1 MALSDLFFSDNY
13 SSIASHY
20 PTLSFMNNLDRI
32 LLYNCGEPDMVSEWV
47 TKNRFDPEYLPVM
60 EEKLFFEG
68 EEKKRSI
75 TNYIVLLTLAT
86 IIATYGVISGSTATV
101 IGAMIIAPLMT
112 PIMAATLAM
121 VLGRG
126 GRIKRSILVVTFSV
140 LYVIGLAMLL
150 SLFISPIVIGFGSN
164 PEIISRVSP
173 NLLAL
178 FVALASGAA
187 GAFAISREDVG
198 DTLPGVA
205 IAISLVPPLSVVGIS
220 LSKLHWG
227 DASGAF
233 ILFLTNFLA
242 IILAGGAV
250 LWLSG
255 VSISRITPQR
265 DTNRKRAFELAILA
279 TIIVAVILGFN
290 GYRTLEQERDIA
302 LANTEVTTWLE
313 GTSYTITRLTLNFQ
327 PRDILLNGPAHV
339 TIYIAG
345 SGELDSIDEL
355 AKNIE
360 DALGYPV
367 TIQLDVL
374 PTQVNYY
381 PKLLRKAAAG

>member
-1 MALSDLFFSDNY
+1 
-13 SSIASHY
+13 
-20 PTLSFMNNLDRI
+20 MNNLDRI

-47 TKNRFDPEYLPVM
+47 TKNCFDPEYLPVM

-140 LYVIGLAMLL
+140 LYVIGLAVFL
-150 SLFISPIVIGFGSN
+150 SVFISPLVIDFGSN
-164 PEIISRVSP
+164 PEITSRVSP

-187 GAFAISREDVG
+187 GAFAISRQDVS

-220 LSKLHWG
+220 ISKFQWG

-242 IILAGGAV
+242 ILLAGGAV
-250 LWLSG
+250 LWISG
-255 VSISRITPQR
+255 VSINRITQKR
-265 DTNRKRAFELAILA
+265 DINRKRAFKIAILV
-279 TIIVAVILGFN
+279 TILVAIFLGFN
-290 GYRTLEQERDIA
+290 GYRTLELDRNSA
-302 LANTEVTTWLE
+302 LANTAVNTWLE
-313 GTSYTITRLTLNFQ
+313 GTSYTVTRLSLTYQ
-327 PRDILLNGPAHV
+327 PGDILLSGPVDATV
-339 TIYIAG
+339 TIAG
-345 SGELDSIDEL
+345 TGEHDSIEL
-355 AKNIE
+355 LAQTMEE
-360 DALGYPV
+360 DLGYPV
-367 TIQLDVL
+367 TIELRVL
-374 PTQVNYY
+374 PTRIDYY
-381 PKLLRKAAAG
+381 PRLLRVSSAG